1 MSLTICSI
9 LQEVL
14 PGAWNDNRDIF
25 QMKIIVTILGRVD
38 NLHLKKMFYDFPW
51 LLEKQKKVP
60 WFSLTTL
67 FSRLSLTFQV
77 GGNPDST
84 TKILNLVGQTE
95 FG

>member
-1 MSLTICSI
+1 MQMSLTICSI

-51 LLEKQKKVP
+51 LFGETKKS
-60 WFSLTTL
+60 SLV
-67 FSRLSLTFQV
+67 FADHFIFQV
-77 GGNPDST
+77 VPDFPGWWEPW
-84 TKILNLVGQTE
+84 LDY
-95 FG
+95 